1 VRIAERKQQMNNL
14 GILLDI
20 SAALL
25 LLGLFLAGAYEAIAI
40 INLHIPFTSNLPL
53 ITDIVRP
60 WVMAHKMVALAIAA
74 LVFAAFIWLFFH
86 FYLPR

>member
-1 VRIAERKQQMNNL
+1 MISWSV
-14 GILLDI
+14 LLDI

-40 INLHIPFTSNLPL
+40 INLYIPFTGNLPL

-60 WVMAHKMVALAIAA
+60 WIAAHKVIALILAA
-74 LVFAAFIWLFFH
+74 LFFAAFFWLFYH
-86 FYLPR
+86 FYLQR